1 MAAGA
6 TTIKGAPA
14 PTAFAPTDQQV
25 VQLLQQRAV
34 FDVTNR
40 YARLDRKEAFARAM
54 EYDHQQTDWWGD
66 RADALETIS
75 PEALFPAGTTATG
88 GESPKK
94 TAREKRP
101 TAPTRKAKT
110 TTQRFTDMLFSSQR
124 IPKLLVEQDPDT
136 EDYLDAVRDAGRF
149 WRAMRIARNKG
160 GGMGSVMMTVHV
172 VESRWVFEVHNAK
185 YVAVKIWKDKRNW
198 SLRGVLL
205 MYRTLREEAGADSD
219 GKPDGSVRQ
228 VEYLV
233 RRIITEND
241 DIRYAEVKVD
251 EAKAN
256 PAQAWTID
264 PQLSMHHG
272 LGAFPGTWIQNIA
285 DEEDEDGGG
294 ADCEGAFESID
305 ANDRLIAQAN
315 YATIANCD
323 PTVVTS
329 TDPKAVSQVSTV
341 AKGSDYAMEV
351 GVGGNARYMEM
362 TGAGVELALKLS
374 DKLEGQIDEITGA
387 VFPDDQDVA
396 NSQSAKA
403 IELRFAPMIS
413 RCDDLRGQY
422 GDAIVEIMKIVVL
435 IGKKAEAPVQLPDDE
450 GGQARIGK
458 FKLEMPMRRAV
469 AADGQATAAMV
480 PQKLGLGGYM
490 SLKWGPYF
498 PPTENDIKDMI
509 QNSTAA
515 MASRLVTQI
524 TSAARVAPLFGV
536 TDVEAEVAAANA
548 ESQEQAERALAG
560 FEGGVKMERTV
571 VEGTQSEQADGD
583 GENSPGAGQGGK
595 P

>member
-1 MAAGA
+1 MAA

-14 PTAFAPTDQQV
+14 PTGFVPTDQQV
-25 VQLLQQRAV
+25 VQMLQQRAI
-34 FDVTNR
+34 FDVTER

-54 EYDHQQTDWWGD
+54 EYDHQGTDWWGD

-75 PEALFPAGTTATG
+75 PEALFPAGTQPSG
-88 GESPKK
+88 GEEKK
-94 TAREKRP
+94 TARQKRP

-124 IPKLLVEQDPDT
+124 IPKLSVELDADT
-136 EDYLDAVRDAGRF
+136 EDYLDAVREAGRF

-160 GGMGSVMMTVHV
+160 GGMGAVMMTVHV

-205 MYRTLREEAGADSD
+205 MYRTLREEPGADDD
-219 GKPDGSVRQ
+219 GKPDGSLRQ

-241 DIRYAEVKVD
+241 DIRYAEIAVD
-251 EAKAN
+251 QAKAN
-256 PAQAWTID
+256 PSNAWTID
-264 PQLSMHHG
+264 PQLSIHHG
-272 LGAFPGTWIQNIA
+272 LGVFPGTWIQNIA

-294 ADCEGAFESID
+294 ADCEGAFEAID
-305 ANDRLIAQAN
+305 TLDRLLAQAN
-315 YATIANCD
+315 YATLANCD

-329 TDPKAVSQVSTV
+329 TDPKTTQQSEVV
-341 AKGSDYAMEV
+341 AKGSGYSMET
-351 GVGGNARYMEM
+351 GLGGTAKYMEM
-362 TGAGVELALKLS
+362 TGSGIEMALKVG
-374 DKLEGQIDEITGA
+374 DKLDANINEITGA
-387 VFPDDQDVA
+387 VFPDDQDIA

-403 IELRFAPMIS
+403 IELRYAPMIS

-422 GDAIVEIMKIVVL
+422 GDGIVEVMKIVVL
-435 IGKKAEAPVQLPDDE
+435 IGKKAEAPVKLPDDAS
-450 GGQARIGK
+450 GQARIGK
-458 FKLEMPMRRAV
+458 FKLDMPMRRAP
-469 AADGQATAAMV
+469 AKDGQPGGELV
-480 PQKLGLGGYM
+480 PQKLGPGGYM

-498 PPTENDIKDMI
+498 PPTENDLKDMI

-515 MASRLVTQI
+515 NASRLISQT
-524 TSAARVAPLFGV
+524 TAARRIAPLFGV
-536 TDVEAEVAAANA
+536 TDVEGEVATANS

-571 VEGTQSEQADGD
+571 VEGTNAEQEAGG
-583 GENSPGAGQGGK
+583 GENSPGAGEGGK

>member
-1 MAAGA
+1 MAA

-14 PTAFAPTDQQV
+14 PTAFVPTDQQV

-34 FDVTNR
+34 FDVTER
-40 YARLDRKEAFARAM
+40 YARLDRKEAFARAL
-54 EYDHQQTDWWGD
+54 EYDHQKTDWWGD

-75 PEALFPAGTTATG
+75 PEVLFPAGTQPSG

-124 IPKLLVEQDPDT
+124 IPKVKVEQDADT
-136 EDYLDAVRDAGRF
+136 EDYLDAVREAGRF
-149 WRAMRIARNKG
+149 WRSMRIARNKG

-205 MYRTLREEAGADSD
+205 MYRTLRTEPGADDD
-219 GKPDGSVRQ
+219 GKPDGSIRQ

-241 DIRYAEVKVD
+241 DIRYTEITVD
-251 EAKAN
+251 AAKAD
-256 PAQAWTID
+256 PANAWTID
-264 PQLSMHHG
+264 PQLSLHHG
-272 LGAFPGTWIQNIA
+272 LGVFPGTWIQNIA

-294 ADCEGAFESID
+294 ADCEGAFETID
-305 ANDRLIAQAN
+305 TNDRLISQAN
-315 YATIANCD
+315 YATLANCD
-323 PTVVTS
+323 PTVITS
-329 TDPKAVSQVSTV
+329 TDPHVVDGNGAMV
-341 AKGSDYAMEV
+341 KGSDFAMEV
-351 GVGGNARYMEM
+351 GLQGSARYMEM
-362 TGAGVELALKLS
+362 TGSGIEMALKVS
-374 DKLEGQIDEITGA
+374 DKLESQIDEITGA
-387 VFPDDQDVA
+387 VFPDDQDIA

-403 IELRFAPMIS
+403 IELRYAPMIS

-422 GDAIVEIMKIVVL
+422 GDAIVEVMKIVVL
-435 IGKKAEAPVQLPDDE
+435 IGKKAEAPVQLPDGED
-450 GGQARIGK
+450 GQTRIGK
-458 FKLEMPMRRAV
+458 FKLDMPMRRAP
-469 AADGQATAAMV
+469 AADGQATDELV
-480 PQKLGLGGYM
+480 PQKLGAGGYM

-515 MASRLVTQI
+515 NASRLITQVT
-524 TSAARVAPLFGV
+524 AATRVAPLFGV
-536 TDVEAEVAAANA
+536 TDVEAEVAGANA

-571 VEGTQSEQADGD
+571 VEGTQSEQDGD
-583 GENSPGAGQGGK
+583 GQNSPGAGQGGQ